1 MSEAILVILSIGVD
15 AAFGKLN
22 WGTILS
28 LVEYIYAEYDNFQ
41 VQLNYCQPFY
51 IPGTFLKKINSKNT
65 EG

>member
-41 VQLNYCQPFY
+41 VQLNYCQPF
-51 IPGTFLKKINSKNT
+51 
-65 EG
+65 

>member
-22 WGTILS
+22 CGTILS

-41 VQLNYCQPFY
+41 VQLNPGR
-51 IPGTFLKKINSKNT
+51 IP
-65 EG
+65 